1 MTTVFFDSNL
11 SDSDRRERLYAGDL
25 FVYSSMAASRD
36 LCDFAG
42 EMICDAFDDADPETA
57 QARLDVEK
65 YVEILKDLKPR
76 FIHHQKSK
84 EYVRGILE
92 GLGCD
97 LGATHFDVPRLRS
110 STSDGYL
117 TTGIAYAWHPHR
129 DTWYSAPKTQVNIW
143 LPIYPLT
150 HSNTVAFHPAHFD
163 RVVQNDSAKYN
174 YYEWNSKYRA
184 AASSQVSKDTRPLP
198 APTEKVERESEIRV
212 VCPVGGLI
220 LFSGAQLHSSVE
232 NTSGI
237 TRFSIDFRVVNSEDI
252 RAGKGAPTQDVHCT
266 GSNIRDF
273 LRAEDL
279 SRIND
284 SIVDLFND
292 GTEQSGD
299 LVYQG

>member
-1 MTTVFFDSNL
+1 MTTVFFDSHL
-11 SDSDRRERLYAGDL
+11 SEDDRRERLYAGDL
-25 FVYSSMAASRD
+25 FVYSSAAASRD
-36 LCDFAG
+36 LCEFARV
-42 EMICDAFDDADPETA
+42 MICEAFDDDDPETV
-57 QARLDVEK
+57 QSRLDVGE

-92 GLGCD
+92 SLGCNLD
-97 LGATHFDVPRLRS
+97 ETYFDVPRLRS

-129 DTWYSAPKTQVNIW
+129 DTWYSAPKSQINIW
-143 LPIYPLT
+143 MPIYPLRD
-150 HSNTVAFHPAHFD
+150 SNTVAFHPAHFD
-163 RVVQNDSAKYN
+163 KIVQNDSAKYN

-198 APTEKVERESEIRV
+198 APTDEVERESEIRV

-232 NTSGI
+232 NTSGV
-237 TRFSIDFRVVNSEDI
+237 TRFSIDFRVVNADDI
-252 RAGKGAPTQDVHCT
+252 RAGQGAPTSDVQCT

-273 LRAEDL
+273 LRADDFGQ
-279 SRIND
+279 IDN

-292 GTEQSGD
+292 GTEASGD
-299 LVYQG
+299 LVYRG